1 MNERILVIDDETDLR
16 TTLTDRLEGEGYQV
30 RTSDNGNSGYQEAVS
45 HTYDLIVLDVT
56 MPGKNGFDVCR
67 DIRRA
72 GRTTPI
78 LMLTARD
85 QLVDK
90 ILGLKLG
97 ADDYLVKPFEMLE
110 LTTRIEVLLRR
121 TSYSC
126 CEGDV
131 THQFGSVRIDLRGT
145 AVFRKGDLVPL
156 SAREFQLLRYLL
168 QHRGS
173 TVPRGEILREVWGYN
188 SDTYTRTLDVHIFS
202 LRQKIE
208 DDPKKPGLILTVPG
222 LGYKFAA

>member
-1 MNERILVIDDETDLR
+1 MNESILVIDDEKDLR
-16 TTLTDRLEGEGYQV
+16 TTLTDRLEGEGYEV
-30 RTSDNGNSGYQEAVS
+30 RACDNGNSGYQEAVG
-45 HTYDLIVLDVT
+45 HAYDLIVLDVT

-67 DIRRA
+67 DLRKA

-121 TSYSC
+121 PAVSC
-126 CEGDV
+126 REGDM
-131 THQFGSVRIDLRGT
+131 TQQFGSVRIDLRGT

-173 TVPRGEILREVWGYN
+173 TITRGEILREVWGYN

-202 LRQKIE
+202 LRHKIE

>member
-1 MNERILVIDDETDLR
+1 MNGSILVIDDERDLR
-16 TTLTDRLEGEGYQV
+16 TTLTDRLEGEGYEV
-30 RTSDNGNSGYQEAVS
+30 RASDNGNSGYQKAVS
-45 HTYDLIVLDVT
+45 GTYDLIVLDVT

-67 DIRRA
+67 DLRRA

-121 TSYSC
+121 AAGSC
-126 CEGDV
+126 SEGD
-131 THQFGSVRIDLRGT
+131 TTYQFGSVRIDLRGT

-173 TVPRGEILREVWGYN
+173 TIPRGEILRDVWGYN

-222 LGYKFAA
+222 LGYKFAV

>member
-1 MNERILVIDDETDLR
+1 MNGSILVIDDERDLR
-16 TTLTDRLEGEGYQV
+16 TTLTDRLEGEGYKV
-30 RTSDNGNSGYQEAVS
+30 RGCDNGNSGYQEAVS
-45 HTYDLIVLDVT
+45 RTYDLIVLDVT

-67 DIRRA
+67 DLRRA

-121 TSYSC
+121 ASDSC
-126 CEGDV
+126 SGSDM

-168 QHRGS
+168 QHKGS
-173 TVPRGEILREVWGYN
+173 TIPRGEILREVWGYS
-188 SDTYTRTLDVHIFS
+188 SDIYTRTLDVHIFS

-222 LGYKFAA
+222 LGYKFAS

>member
-1 MNERILVIDDETDLR
+1 MNERILVIDDESDLR
-16 TTLTDRLEGEGYQV
+16 TTLTDRLEGEGYEV
-30 RTSDNGNSGYQEAVS
+30 RTSDNGNGGYQEAVS
-45 HTYDLIVLDVT
+45 RTYDLIVLDVT

-67 DIRRA
+67 DLRRA

-121 TSYSC
+121 ASDSC
-126 CEGDV
+126 SEGDM

-173 TVPRGEILREVWGYN
+173 TIPRGEILREVWGYH

-208 DDPKKPGLILTVPG
+208 DDPKKPRLDPHSPRLR
-222 LGYKFAA
+222 L

>member
-1 MNERILVIDDETDLR
+1 MNGSILVIDDERDLR
-16 TTLTDRLEGEGYQV
+16 TTLTDRLEGEGYNV
-30 RTSDNGNSGYQEAVS
+30 RASDNGNSGYQEAVS
-45 HTYDLIVLDVT
+45 RTYDLIVLDVT

-67 DIRRA
+67 DLRRA

-121 TSYSC
+121 AAGSC
-126 CEGDV
+126 SEGDM
-131 THQFGSVRIDLRGT
+131 TQQFGSVRIDLRGT

-173 TVPRGEILREVWGYN
+173 TIPRAEILREVWGYS

-202 LRQKIE
+202 LRHKIE
-208 DDPKKPGLILTVPG
+208 DDPKRPNLILTVPG